1 MATTPR
7 KRRLGDALAQS
18 IQPPSQAPATAPAR
32 SAADATG
39 RATGNADG
47 LDEGEHRRT
56 SRGYVTKDG
65 TEKVRVS
72 VMLTKA
78 ERRWL
83 RNRAEDGGQSVS
95 DYVRAA
101 LGIDGPAGG
110 DALGDA

>member
-1 MATTPR
+1 MATPKR
-7 KRRLGDALAQS
+7 KRSLAGALAQS
-18 IQPPSQAPATAPAR
+18 IQPTPEPEPAPSAGQAAPPQ
-32 SAADATG
+32 SGSKPEPED
-39 RATGNADG
+39 D
-47 LDEGEHRRT
+47 GEHRRT

-78 ERRWL
+78 ERRWI
-83 RNRAEDGGQSVS
+83 RDRAEDAGQSVS